1 MIDKLEMLLALASER
16 HFGRAAEVVG
26 VTQQS
31 FSAGIKQLEDR
42 LGVLLVQR
50 GSRFQGFTAEGE
62 KALEWARR
70 IVGDSRAMRQEVRR
84 LSRGLAGHLRIAA
97 IPTALPVIA
106 SLTTPFHAR
115 HPGVRFT
122 IRSTTSAEIL
132 SLLANL
138 EADIG
143 LTYLDNEPLGR
154 VTALP
159 LYRESYRLITPAD
172 APLGRR
178 DAVTWAEAAE
188 VPLCLLTPDMQ
199 NRRIIDAHLRAAG
212 TAPATALESN
222 SMIVLMTHVR
232 TGRWASILPTV
243 LAESLGLTGHLRA
256 IPITAP
262 EVSHAIGLVALQRDP
277 ALPLVSAFIAEARE
291 AALGFSGGEEVPV

>member
-1 MIDKLEMLLALASER
+1 MIEKLEMLLALASER

-31 FSAGIKQLEDR
+31 LSAGIKQLEER

-70 IVGDSRAMRQEVRR
+70 IVGDARAMRQEVRR

-97 IPTALPVIA
+97 IPTALPVVA
-106 SLTTPFHAR
+106 SLTTPFRAR
-115 HPGVRFT
+115 HPEVRFT
-122 IRSTTSAEIL
+122 VRSTTSAEIL

-159 LYRESYRLITPAD
+159 LYRESYRLITAAD

-178 DAVTWAEAAE
+178 ESVTWAEAAG

-199 NRRIIDAHLRAAG
+199 NRRIVDAHLRAAG
-212 TAPATALESN
+212 TEPATALESN

-243 LAESLGLTGHLRA
+243 LAGLLGLTEPLRA

-277 ALPLVSAFIAEARE
+277 ALSLVSAFVAEARE
-291 AALGFSGGEEVPV
+291 AALGLSGSEELPI